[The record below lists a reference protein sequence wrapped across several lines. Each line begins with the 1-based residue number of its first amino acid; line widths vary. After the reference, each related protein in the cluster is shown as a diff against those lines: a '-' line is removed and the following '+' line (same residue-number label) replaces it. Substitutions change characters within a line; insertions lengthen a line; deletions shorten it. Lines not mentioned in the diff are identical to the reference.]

1 MVTIFDLL
9 PNALIFIVFLVF
21 GFYLF
26 LPPHILSSFFSSHPG
41 KFINKIL
48 QTFLGLPNTLANMRR
63 KHVSQPG
70 LKFTFHSVLL
80 LSF

>member
-26 LPPHILSSFFSSHPG
+26 LPPHILSSFFSMDA
-41 KFINKIL
+41 
-48 QTFLGLPNTLANMRR
+48 TLESLLIRFYRR
-63 KHVSQPG
+63 S
-70 LKFTFHSVLL
+70 
-80 LSF
+80 